1 MTLSKGF
8 IELRAGRTRPCASA
22 THKAIHSTE
31 EPVRHK
37 VDTLIDVW
45 CEAPVDA
52 RWEEVANSAVEQEQR
67 DVLWG
72 GVDYWFVMGTFHS
85 RRLYDAF
92 GLTAEHQACTR
103 ASVFQIIIPPF

>member
-1 MTLSKGF
+1 MACRSIT
-8 IELRAGRTRPCASA
+8 SA
-22 THKAIHSTE
+22 THKSIRSTE
-31 EPVRHK
+31 EVVRHK

-72 GVDYWFVMGTFHS
+72 GVDYWFVMGTFHT
-85 RRLYDAF
+85 RHLYGTVRLTPRTS
-92 GLTAEHQACTR
+92 GVH
-103 ASVFQIIIPPF
+103 P